1 MRYLS
6 LDIETANNKHHD
18 ICSIGVVLVENK
30 KIIEKHYTLINP
42 ENVFSE
48 DNTKI
53 HGIKQ
58 EDVDGKPTFEEF
70 WESNRNLLIDNII
83 VGHNVKSCDLIAI
96 GKNLK
101 KYNIAVP
108 NFQYLDTL
116 NISKKIPREL
126 LGLPKE
132 DYTLKYI
139 AKHVLGY
146 TFKAHNALEDAK
158 ATHLLFDHLYENF
171 YEDFLFK
178 PNLYNYEE
186 KEKKKKNKSSK
197 INRPSKK
204 EIYYVPDVTLNIND
218 IKTNILPLKN
228 KTFCLSGNFKFGSKK
243 EIENKLEK
251 FEAKSNKNVTTNL
264 DYLIIGC
271 LENDQWKCENGGTK
285 LLKALEYRKKSYK
298 LKIIKE
304 KI

>member
-1 MRYLS
+1 MFFNIKYLS
-6 LDIETANNKHHD
+6 LNAETAND
-18 ICSIGVVLVENK
+18 DESISSIGIILVENK
-30 KIIEKHYTLINP
+30 KIIKKHYTLINP
-42 ENVFSE
+42 ESDFS
-48 DNTKI
+48 NTDI

-70 WESNRNLLIDNII
+70 WKDNKNLIIDNII

-108 NFQYLDTL
+108 IFKYLDTL

-132 DYTLKYI
+132 KYALEYI

-146 TFKAHNALEDAK
+146 TFKSHNALKDAK

-171 YEDFLFK
+171 YEDFLFE

-186 KEKKKKNKSSK
+186 KKKKKNKSSK
-197 INRPSKK
+197 I
-204 EIYYVPDVTLNIND
+204 IT
-218 IKTNILPLKN
+218 
-228 KTFCLSGNFKFGSKK
+228 
-243 EIENKLEK
+243 
-251 FEAKSNKNVTTNL
+251 
-264 DYLIIGC
+264 
-271 LENDQWKCENGGTK
+271 
-285 LLKALEYRKKSYK
+285 
-298 LKIIKE
+298 IIKL
-304 KI
+304 